1 VISNDE
7 LWGEPARRELEL
19 GRKHDKQYKELSI
32 LVNKQLIEGRDPWH
46 MKIFLVLF
54 NLLKKTLNGHN
65 HLNQEQQRHA
75 IYCQTCR
82 VLAH

>member
-1 VISNDE
+1 
-7 LWGEPARRELEL
+7 
-19 GRKHDKQYKELSI
+19 
-32 LVNKQLIEGRDPWH
+32 
-46 MKIFLVLF
+46 MKNFLVLF